1 VAKVSP
7 QALPGL
13 PVRLLQPL
21 LVSGSAVFSLIGT
34 LLLGWRLFNVIER
47 LVDHQLLGIHHVN
60 ETMNRTS
67 QWAWDA
73 GFLSWGALMI
83 LSGWCCRA

>member
-1 VAKVSP
+1 L
-7 QALPGL
+7 LP
-13 PVRLLQPL
+13 PL

-34 LLLGWRLFNVIER
+34 LLLGWGLFNVIER

-83 LSGWCCRA
+83 LSGWCCRAWTIVTGGNEP